1 MLTNDSNQAFRIARR
16 IRSGNIGQNGM
27 KADFNLPFGGCKQSG
42 VGREGG
48 LEGIMPFVETK
59 TLLLDRMPEELA

>member
-1 MLTNDSNQAFRIARR
+1 
-16 IRSGNIGQNGM
+16 M

-48 LEGIMPFVETK
+48 AEGIQPFVETK
-59 TLLLDRMPEELA
+59 TLLLDRLPEGVA

>member
-1 MLTNDSNQAFRIARR
+1 VLTNDANEAFRLARR
-16 IRSGNIGQNGM
+16 IRSGNMGQNGM

-48 LEGIMPFVETK
+48 AEGIMPFIETK
-59 TLLLDRMPEELA
+59 TLLLDRLPEEFA